1 MAKKDDEGSLT
12 LADIVLEPR
21 TVLLVEPNE
30 DRMKTSEEILTE
42 VLVGSTIT
50 AIDDIEDAI
59 DALDEDNFDTVIID
73 FAIEGVTESEF
84 IKVVNNDADIELI
97 SFNIDNLDMND
108 DNNRYKLEPL
118 KKLFEKEKSK
128 KNSDD
133 A

>member
-50 AIDDIEDAI
+50 TIDDIEDAI